1 MQSLIPQS
9 KRLNKSELKANI
21 KVLHGVTRRFIRV
34 VPWEKSRLYVE
45 RTWGRDFF
53 CFLLI
58 NLKKKK
64 RGKEM
69 IIGNSININFNRV
82 WEWWPTFLDGT
93 IVTIVLSLTTVF
105 IGSLIGLLVVL
116 MKMSDFKILKAF
128 ASIYTNIVRG
138 TPVLL
143 QLFLWLYGFPML
155 GISFTGLKF
164 LGGTYGS
171 REFITAVVALAINS
185 GAYVSEI
192 LRGGLEA
199 VDKGQIEAGR
209 ALGLSQSETMFSVI
223 IPQAIRTV
231 LPGLGNEFITMIK
244 ESSIVSTVGVFDVM
258 YTSNIV
264 KASSYSIFEPLI
276 IVGVIYYALTY
287 SLSYLMKRLE
297 KRLNT
302 YA

>member
-1 MQSLIPQS
+1 
-9 KRLNKSELKANI
+9 
-21 KVLHGVTRRFIRV
+21 
-34 VPWEKSRLYVE
+34 
-45 RTWGRDFF
+45 
-53 CFLLI
+53 
-58 NLKKKK
+58 
-64 RGKEM
+64 M
-69 IIGNSININFNRV
+69 IIGNSINIDFSRI
-82 WEWWPTFLDGT
+82 WEWLPTFLDGT

-105 IGSLIGLLVVL
+105 IGSLIGLIIVL
-116 MKMSDFKILKAF
+116 MKMSDFRILNWI
-128 ASIYTNIVRG
+128 SNIYTNIVRG
-138 TPVLL
+138 TPMLL
-143 QLFLWLYGFPML
+143 QLFLWLYGFPMI
-155 GISFTGLKF
+155 GISFTELQF

-185 GAYVSEI
+185 GAYISEI

-199 VDKGQIEAGR
+199 VDKGQVEAGR
-209 ALGLSQSETMFSVI
+209 ALGLSRRETMFSVI

-264 KASSYSIFEPLI
+264 KASTYSIFEPLI
-276 IVGVIYYALTY
+276 VVGIIYYALTY

-297 KRLNT
+297 MRLKN